1 VTQGFVHQEAELKA
15 RSSVGAG
22 RTVRRPASVNLA
34 ARPFANTRPLR
45 RVAVA
50 LWALG
55 VALLGLAG
63 WLYWRSLF
71 GIEGQKEERAGIE
84 HQIDSERRR
93 LASAESALAGMD
105 LARQNIEA
113 TYLNARI
120 GERTFPWS
128 QLFEHLAA
136 VLPKKVRLY
145 SLTPHARDARTSSA
159 ASLQRAAALPRKP
172 SRLPDRV
179 VLDMTGSAATDED
192 LTLLL
197 DQMFKSPWFSDPSL
211 PREQQQN
218 GGIGFALSV
227 AYRPS
232 GRAARMPQ
240 PAPAITSSPAKAAP
254 RPLAPPAPLAAA
266 SPRPGKRPSTGD
278 EL

>member
-1 VTQGFVHQEAELKA
+1 VTQGF
-15 RSSVGAG
+15 
-22 RTVRRPASVNLA
+22 VNLA

-55 VALLGLAG
+55 VALLGVAG

-71 GIEGQKEERAGIE
+71 GIEGKKEERVGVE
-84 HQIDSERRR
+84 HQLETERRR
-93 LASAESALAGMD
+93 LATAESALAGMD
-105 LARQNIEA
+105 LARQNVEA

-120 GERTFPWS
+120 GERSFPWS

-145 SLTPHARDARTSSA
+145 SLTPHARDARASSA
-159 ASLQRAAALPRKP
+159 VTLRRTATLPRK
-172 SRLPDRV
+172 SGALPDRV
-179 VLDMTGSAATDED
+179 VLEMTGSAATDED
-192 LTLLL
+192 LTQLL
-197 DQMFKSPWFSDPSL
+197 DQMFRSPWFSDPSL
-211 PREQQQN
+211 PREQRQD

-227 AYRPS
+227 AYRPG
-232 GRAARMPQ
+232 GRSARMPS
-240 PAPAITSSPAKAAP
+240 PAPAVTAAPAKAAP
-254 RPLAPPAPLAAA
+254 RALPPAPLAAA
-266 SPRPGKRPSTGD
+266 SPRPGARPRTGD